1 MFGRRSIFA
10 VGLLMGL
17 TLAVPAG
24 VAFAAPRPTHAATDD
39 PCAPSADGSVPPMC
53 QSGAPIPP
61 SGAFFEESFSQLVV
75 GDSLSR
81 RVFDVAAG
89 TISYAGGT
97 LQASVGCNRLSAT
110 ADFQLGGP
118 LTLTSP
124 IMSTKMY
131 CEGLMDAESAL
142 ITILEGGDLA
152 LTNDGITGSAG
163 LIRIDGG
170 VHIAMPDGVN
180 PGGSGFAPDGSG
192 APILSIES
200 NGATYEV
207 GGGTFSL
214 GGGEI
219 YASVGCNSIGGSA
232 ELEGDRIVLSGEL
245 RSTLM
250 YCEGLMD
257 AEAALNAVLRGENLR
272 FSGAYTVSSDA
283 GSFTI
288 APTLCCPAP
297 GPGPTAP
304 SDPWGLAIAIAL
316 LLLPALV
323 GAEGVR
329 RGLSD

>member
-17 TLAVPAG
+17 ALAVPAG
-24 VAFAAPRPTHAATDD
+24 VAFAAPQATHAATDD

-61 SGAFFEESFSQLVV
+61 SGAFFDESFSQLVV

-97 LQASVGCNRLSAT
+97 LQASVGCNRLSAA

-131 CEGLMDAESAL
+131 CDGLMDAESAL
-142 ITILEGGDLA
+142 ITILEGGELA
-152 LTNDGITGSAG
+152 LTDDGITGSAG
-163 LIRIDGG
+163 LVRIAGG
-170 VHIAMPDGVN
+170 VHVALPDGVN
-180 PGGSGFAPDGSG
+180 PGGNGFAPDGSG
-192 APILSIES
+192 APILTVES
-200 NGATYEV
+200 GGVEYQVGA
-207 GGGTFSL
+207 GSFSL

-219 YASVGCNSIGGSA
+219 NASVGCNSIGGSA
-232 ELEGDRIVLSGEL
+232 ELVGDEIVVIGEL

-257 AEAALNAVLRGENLR
+257 AESALNSVLRGANLR
-272 FSGAYTVSSDA
+272 FSSAYTISSDA

-297 GPGPTAP
+297 RPEPAAP
-304 SDPWGLAIAIAL
+304 SSPVGIAIAIAL